1 MHKSAQNIFWYSETE
16 SQTTLKKNNWIHF
29 DRTTNDLDQVGVTIK
44 QFGGVIEPFIFA
56 NTQSI
61 ALHCF
66 IGSKPLSIGP
76 VFPVSQGDSPDDKG
90 GGESSYSPLTTPV
103 LYLL

>member
-1 MHKSAQNIFWYSETE
+1 MHKTLFGILKQE

-61 ALHCF
+61 ALQCF
-66 IGSKPLSIGP
+66 IDSKPLSIGP
-76 VFPVSQGDSPDDKG
+76 VFPESPGDSPDDT
-90 GGESSYSPLTTPV
+90 GGEASSYSPLSTPA
-103 LYLL
+103 LCLL